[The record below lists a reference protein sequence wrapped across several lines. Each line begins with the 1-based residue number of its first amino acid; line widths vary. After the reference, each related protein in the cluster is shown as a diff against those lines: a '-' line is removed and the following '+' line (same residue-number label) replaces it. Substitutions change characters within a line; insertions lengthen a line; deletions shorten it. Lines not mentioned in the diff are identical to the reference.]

1 MGPMAAVDGTLFG
14 GVVVGVVVV
23 GVVVVGLLVALAAAV
38 ASRDVY
44 EHIGRGGLDRD
55 VDPPAGAP
63 DEGLAEEVRALAV
76 ARNARRRERG
86 LEPLDVETEVE
97 RRLREL

>member
-14 GVVVGVVVV
+14 GVVI
-23 GVVVVGLLVALAAAV
+23 GVVVVGLLVALAAALV
-38 ASRDVY
+38 SRDVY
-44 EHIGRGGLDRD
+44 ERIGRGGLDPGG
-55 VDPPAGAP
+55 DPPAAGP

-86 LEPLDVETEVE
+86 LEPLDVEAEVE
-97 RRLREL
+97 RRLRDL

>member
-23 GVVVVGLLVALAAAV
+23 ALLVALAAAL

-44 EHIGRGGLDRD
+44 EHIGRGGLGPGG
-55 VDPPAGAP
+55 DPPAGSP
-63 DEGLAEEVRALAV
+63 DDGLAEEVRALAV

-86 LEPLDVETEVE
+86 LEPVDVEAEVE

>member
-14 GVVVGVVVV
+14 GVVI
-23 GVVVVGLLVALAAAV
+23 GVVVVGLLVALAAALV
-38 ASRDVY
+38 SRDVY
-44 EHIGRGGLDRD
+44 ERIGRGGLDRD
-55 VDPPAGAP
+55 VDPPAAGP

-86 LEPLDVETEVE
+86 LEPLEVEAEVE